1 MRIQGKCETRAIEI
15 DEMTLKSLEDAPREG
30 YLK

>member
-1 MRIQGKCETRAIEI
+1 MRIQGKRENRAIEI
-15 DEMTLKSLEDAPREG
+15 DEMSLKSLEDAPREG